1 MSHQGKIELK
11 PPLQY
16 SHGVTFTEK
25 MSQIKNPSDGTIT
38 VGCPKE
44 IKNQENRVA
53 LTPGGT
59 LQLIRHGVKVI
70 VESGAGEGAAYSDAE
85 YAKAGA
91 TILSNAAKVF
101 EIADLIVKVKE
112 PQRSEIKML
121 REGQMLF
128 TYLHLAADKELT
140 ESLLKTGVTGIAYET
155 VQVGT
160 RLPLLE
166 PMSEVAGRMSVM
178 IGAYYLAKHAGGRGT
193 LLGGVPG
200 VLPGRVTILGGGTCG
215 TNAAKVA
222 TGIGADTTVMEIS
235 SERMTWLDTAMPAAR
250 TRYSSESALIEELPQ
265 TDLLVG
271 AVLVPGRKAPKLV
284 TREMLGLMR
293 EGTVLVDI
301 AVDQGGCIETT
312 RATTHEDPVYTD
324 EGVIHYCVAN
334 MPGAYA
340 RTSTQAL
347 TSVTLPYLQLLAT
360 NRLEA
365 ACSVAPEIMGGINC
379 HNGMLSSREV
389 AEAHGLE
396 WSEPF

>member
-1 MSHQGKIELK
+1 
-11 PPLQY
+11 
-16 SHGVTFTEK
+16 
-25 MSQIKNPSDGTIT
+25 MSQIENSTKVTAT

-44 IKNQENRVA
+44 IKKQENRVA

-59 LQLIRHGVKVI
+59 LQLVRNGVKVVI
-70 VESGAGEGAAYSDAE
+70 ESGAGEGAAYSDAE

-91 TILSNAAKVF
+91 QVVSSEREVF
-101 EIADLIVKVKE
+101 ETADLIVKVKE
-112 PQRSEIKML
+112 PQPSEIEML
-121 REGQMLF
+121 RPGQTLF

-140 ESLLKTGVTGIAYET
+140 ESLVKTGATGIAYET

-178 IGAYYLAKHAGGRGT
+178 VGAYFLAKHAGGRGT

-235 SERMTWLDTAMPAAR
+235 SERMTWLDTAVPSAR
-250 TRYSSESALIEELPQ
+250 TRYSSESALIEELPR

-312 RATTHEDPVYTD
+312 RATTHEDPVYTE

-360 NRLEA
+360 NRLEE
-365 ACSVAPEIMGGINC
+365 ACEKAPEMMGGINC
-379 HNGMLSSREV
+379 HDGKLTSREV
-389 AEAHGLE
+389 AEAHELD
-396 WSEPF
+396 WTQPF

>member
-1 MSHQGKIELK
+1 
-11 PPLQY
+11 
-16 SHGVTFTEK
+16 
-25 MSQIKNPSDGTIT
+25 MSQTGNSSEGTVT

-44 IKNQENRVA
+44 IKKQENRVA

-59 LQLIRHGVKVI
+59 LQLVRNGVKVV

-91 TILSNAAKVF
+91 EIVSSAREVF
-101 EIADLIVKVKE
+101 ETADVIVKVKE
-112 PQRSEIKML
+112 PQPSEIEML
-121 REGQMLF
+121 RDGQTLF

-140 ESLLKTGVTGIAYET
+140 ESLVKTGVTGIAYET
-155 VQVGT
+155 VQVGS

-178 IGAYYLAKHAGGRGT
+178 VGAYFLAKHAGGRGT

-200 VLPGRVTILGGGTCG
+200 VLPGRVTILGGGTSG

-235 SERMTWLDTAMPAAR
+235 SERMTWLDTAVPSAR
-250 TRYSSESALIEELPQ
+250 TRYSSESALIEELPR

-284 TREMLGLMR
+284 TREMLGLMN
-293 EGTVLVDI
+293 EGTVIVDI

-312 RATTHEDPVYTD
+312 RPTTHEDPVYTE

-334 MPGAYA
+334 MPGAFA

-360 NRLEA
+360 HRLDAVCEI
-365 ACSVAPEIMGGINC
+365 APEMMGGINC
-379 HNGMLSSREV
+379 HAGKLTSREV
-389 AEAHGLE
+389 AEAHDLE
-396 WSEPF
+396 WSDPF

>member
-1 MSHQGKIELK
+1 
-11 PPLQY
+11 
-16 SHGVTFTEK
+16 
-25 MSQIKNPSDGTIT
+25 MSQIENTNAGTVT

-44 IKNQENRVA
+44 IKKQENRVA

-59 LQLIRHGVKVI
+59 LQLVRNGVKV
-70 VESGAGEGAAYSDAE
+70 VVQSGAGEGAAYSDAE

-91 TILSNAAKVF
+91 QMVSSAREVF
-101 EIADLIVKVKE
+101 EGADLIVKVKE
-112 PQRSEIKML
+112 PQPVEIEML
-121 REGQMLF
+121 REGQTLF

-140 ESLLKTGVTGIAYET
+140 ESLVKTGVTGIAYET
-155 VQVGT
+155 VQVGS

-178 IGAYYLAKHAGGRGT
+178 VGAYFLAKHAGGRGT

-235 SERMTWLDTAMPAAR
+235 SERMTWLDTAVPSAR
-250 TRYSSESALIEELPQ
+250 TRYSSESALIEELPR

-312 RATTHEDPVYTD
+312 RPTTHQDPVYTE

-360 NRLEA
+360 NKLEF
-365 ACSVAPEIMGGINC
+365 ACEIAPEMTGGINC
-379 HNGMLSSREV
+379 HEGRLTSREV
-389 AEAHGLE
+389 AEAHDLE
-396 WSEPF
+396 WTNPF

>member
-1 MSHQGKIELK
+1 
-11 PPLQY
+11 
-16 SHGVTFTEK
+16 
-25 MSQIKNPSDGTIT
+25 MSQIENTNAGTVT

-44 IKNQENRVA
+44 IKKQENRVA

-59 LQLIRHGVKVI
+59 LQLVRNGVKV
-70 VESGAGEGAAYSDAE
+70 VVQSGAGEGAAYSDAE

-91 TILSNAAKVF
+91 QMVASAREVF
-101 EIADLIVKVKE
+101 EGADLIVKVKE
-112 PQRSEIKML
+112 PQPVEIEML
-121 REGQMLF
+121 REGQTLF

-140 ESLLKTGVTGIAYET
+140 ESLVKTGVTGIAYET
-155 VQVGT
+155 VQVGS

-178 IGAYYLAKHAGGRGT
+178 VGAYFLAKHAGGRGT

-235 SERMTWLDTAMPAAR
+235 SERMTWLDTAVPSAR
-250 TRYSSESALIEELPQ
+250 TRYSSESALIEELPR

-312 RATTHEDPVYTD
+312 RPTTHQDPVYTE

-360 NRLEA
+360 NKLEF
-365 ACSVAPEIMGGINC
+365 ACEIAPEMTGGINC
-379 HNGMLSSREV
+379 HEGRLTSREV
-389 AEAHGLE
+389 AEAHDLE
-396 WSEPF
+396 WTNPF